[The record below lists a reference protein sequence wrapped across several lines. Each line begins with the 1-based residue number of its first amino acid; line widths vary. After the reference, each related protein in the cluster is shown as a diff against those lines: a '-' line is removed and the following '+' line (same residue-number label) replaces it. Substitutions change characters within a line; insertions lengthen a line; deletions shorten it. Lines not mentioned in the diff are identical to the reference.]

1 VKKLLEGIGVVLL
14 VCVGVRVGAALI
26 QPVVPLLG
34 GVIAVAIVSWW
45 LFGRHGPGRGYR

>member
-1 VKKLLEGIGVVLL
+1 VKKLVEAVGVVLL

-34 GVIAVAIVSWW
+34 GVLAVAIVAWW

>member
-1 VKKLLEGIGVVLL
+1 VKKLIEAVGVVVL
-14 VCVGVRVGAALI
+14 VCVGVRIGAALI

-34 GVIAVAIVSWW
+34 GVLAVVIGAWW

>member
-1 VKKLLEGIGVVLL
+1 VKKLVEAVGVVLL

-34 GVIAVAIVSWW
+34 GVLAVAIIAWW
-45 LFGRHGPGRGYR
+45 LFGRHGPGRGYQ

>member
-1 VKKLLEGIGVVLL
+1 MKKLIEAAGVVLL

-34 GVIAVAIVSWW
+34 GVLAVAIVAWW
-45 LFGRHGPGRGYR
+45 LFGRQGPGRGYR

>member
-1 VKKLLEGIGVVLL
+1 VKKLIEAVGVVLL

-34 GVIAVAIVSWW
+34 GVLAVAIIAWW

>member
-1 VKKLLEGIGVVLL
+1 VKKLVEAIGVVLL

-26 QPVVPLLG
+26 QPVVPWLG
-34 GVIAVAIVSWW
+34 GVLAVAIVAWW

>member
-1 VKKLLEGIGVVLL
+1 MKKLIEAVGVVLL

-34 GVIAVAIVSWW
+34 GVVAVAIIAWW
-45 LFGRHGPGRGYR
+45 LFGRHRPGRGYR

>member
-1 VKKLLEGIGVVLL
+1 MKKLIEAVGVVLL
-14 VCVGVRVGAALI
+14 VCVGVRVGAELI

-34 GVIAVAIVSWW
+34 GVLAVAIVAWW

>member
-1 VKKLLEGIGVVLL
+1 MKKLTEAVGVVLL
-14 VCVGVRVGAALI
+14 VCVGVRIGAALI

-34 GVIAVAIVSWW
+34 GVLAVAIVAWW

>member
-1 VKKLLEGIGVVLL
+1 MKKLIEAVGVVLL

-26 QPVVPLLG
+26 QPVVPLLA
-34 GVIAVAIVSWW
+34 GVLALAIVGWW

>member
-1 VKKLLEGIGVVLL
+1 VKKLVEAVGVVLL

-34 GVIAVAIVSWW
+34 GVLAVAIIAWW